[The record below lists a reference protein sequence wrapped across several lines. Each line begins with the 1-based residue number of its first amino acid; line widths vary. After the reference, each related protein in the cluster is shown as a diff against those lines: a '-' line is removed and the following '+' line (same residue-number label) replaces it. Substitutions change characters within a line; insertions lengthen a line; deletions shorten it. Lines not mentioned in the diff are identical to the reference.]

1 MCFLQ
6 YFFAVQKRVCLLL
19 IAVIGINLH
28 GCDEQSIPIKSMS
41 QDYTAKLPQHDAVVY
56 DDIRFSLNNIASS
69 TRTLSGKEYK
79 IVASNEE
86 MDITMISYLFIDKID
101 GGYLFEHY
109 TEDKRLIASIQCNEN
124 LMIEDIFIE
133 SLPETRGLRFW
144 WVCTQARYNEMRKYR
159 ETEGGMWMDIANDW
173 LPMSTISAIAS
184 GLYCMGTK

>member
-1 MCFLQ
+1 M
-6 YFFAVQKRVCLLL
+6 FFAIFFCGVEACLF
-19 IAVIGINLH
+19 ISHCRYRINLH

-79 IVASNEE
+79 IVASNDE

-101 GGYLFEHY
+101 GGYLLEHY
-109 TEDKRLIASIQCNEN
+109 TEDKRLIASIRCNEN